1 MCVVVLASM
10 FSMGMSHSSPART
23 AARVLHAARESA
35 EPSRADQSR
44 YVDGRAR
51 ARCAH
56 ARAAARARAQSSD
69 SSDSSDHTR
78 HMRSSDSSDSNY
90 M

>member
-10 FSMGMSHSSPART
+10 FSMAMSHSSPART
-23 AARVLHAARESA
+23 AARVLHAAVE
-35 EPSRADQSR
+35 
-44 YVDGRAR
+44 RAR
-51 ARCAH
+51 AQRTH
-56 ARAAARARAQSSD
+56 ERAAARARAQSSD